1 MFVVA
6 DAAGRD
12 EPRPVRGDDLQHQ
25 WAHGGQDAGAR
36 DHDDGDG
43 DHDEEY
49 PDDVVGDVEVV
60 ITEIGV
66 TEAEVLDNV
75 PVADRAEVEQLAE
88 RVRRHAVDAE
98 VFAAVRAEGFEGKR
112 WDRLAE
118 DLGRYGWAVM
128 AAWLF
133 TGYVF
138 VKVNQIG
145 RPLTPTDAEL
155 AELARDAEV
164 REELCI
170 ETVAR
175 AVKTFR
181 DQAIADRGW
190 SPQGGANL
198 TTFFVGA
205 CVQAFNNEF
214 RRWCRLERR
223 WGPNQVADPQVLAE
237 HGGRLA
243 EVSRGPHV
251 FAEPARAAADG
262 DHFERVLTELSDTEQ
277 VIVRFTDAGYAQKEI
292 GEMLGLTERA
302 VEARLYRLRRRDI
315 RGAMRRHGDG

>member
-1 MFVVA
+1 MVA

-145 RPLTPTDAEL
+145 RPLT
-155 AELARDAEV
+155 
-164 REELCI
+164 
-170 ETVAR
+170 
-175 AVKTFR
+175 
-181 DQAIADRGW
+181 
-190 SPQGGANL
+190 
-198 TTFFVGA
+198 
-205 CVQAFNNEF
+205 
-214 RRWCRLERR
+214 
-223 WGPNQVADPQVLAE
+223 
-237 HGGRLA
+237 
-243 EVSRGPHV
+243 
-251 FAEPARAAADG
+251 
-262 DHFERVLTELSDTEQ
+262 SD
-277 VIVRFTDAGYAQKEI
+277 
-292 GEMLGLTERA
+292 
-302 VEARLYRLRRRDI
+302 
-315 RGAMRRHGDG
+315 